1 MAGRGPPR
9 LIRSP
14 PMNAPDAEG
23 AGLGGSEN
31 QTFPL
36 EHIEVVPFWWTDG
49 PPGLGS
55 LRLTRFGGHSDGHPV
70 SWSQLTW
77 LVFFALCPIPEV
89 LFAGSA
95 VPVSIETVVIR
106 ADHC

>member
-36 EHIEVVPFWWTDG
+36 EHIEASRYVGIRVG
-49 PPGLGS
+49 MGS
-55 LRLTRFGGHSDGHPV
+55 LFRG
-70 SWSQLTW
+70 
-77 LVFFALCPIPEV
+77 
-89 LFAGSA
+89 
-95 VPVSIETVVIR
+95 
-106 ADHC
+106 